1 MMKLEFSSI
10 STMFMGNYD
19 STDFPFLLLSK
30 ENANYLASLSFT
42 KFDSMISELFWLLGV
57 SDSTEYSSVTICWG
71 FKWRGVMVLVLTDD
85 LLDLEPKLIL
95 SAKE

>member
-10 STMFMGNYD
+10 SFMFMGNSD
-19 STDFPFLLLSK
+19 SADFPFLLLSK
-30 ENANYLASLSFT
+30 ENANYFASLSFT
-42 KFDSMISELFWLLGV
+42 KFDSIISELFWLFGV

-71 FKWRGVMVLVLTDD
+71 FKWRGVIVLVLTDD

-95 SAKE
+95 SANE